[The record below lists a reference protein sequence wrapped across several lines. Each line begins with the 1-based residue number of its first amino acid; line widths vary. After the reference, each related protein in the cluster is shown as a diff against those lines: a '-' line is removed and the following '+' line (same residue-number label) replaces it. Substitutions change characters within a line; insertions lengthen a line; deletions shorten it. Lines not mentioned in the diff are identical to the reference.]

1 MVSIFHLKNC
11 GGAILSGAVLSSKK
25 VGSCIQP
32 SEQKALHPYPQT
44 ATSSNQEEILMA
56 NESLKGLLDLT
67 TQLPK
72 GLLDVD
78 MDQAI
83 KDLTVDTDSVIDEL
97 SFQNSTRAR
106 EVSEAYKKTDPKST
120 GLMSIIPEN

>member
-1 MVSIFHLKNC
+1 
-11 GGAILSGAVLSSKK
+11 
-25 VGSCIQP
+25 
-32 SEQKALHPYPQT
+32 
-44 ATSSNQEEILMA
+44 MA
-56 NESLKGLLDLT
+56 NQTPKGLLDSI

-120 GLMSIIPEN
+120 GLMSLIPEN

>member
-1 MVSIFHLKNC
+1 MSFNRQ
-11 GGAILSGAVLSSKK
+11 AN
-25 VGSCIQP
+25 
-32 SEQKALHPYPQT
+32 QT
-44 ATSSNQEEILMA
+44 P
-56 NESLKGLLDLT
+56 KGLLDLT

-83 KDLTVDTDSVIDEL
+83 KDLTVDMDSVIDEL
-97 SFQNSTRAR
+97 SFRNSTW
-106 EVSEAYKKTDPKST
+106 EVSEAYKKTDPKDS